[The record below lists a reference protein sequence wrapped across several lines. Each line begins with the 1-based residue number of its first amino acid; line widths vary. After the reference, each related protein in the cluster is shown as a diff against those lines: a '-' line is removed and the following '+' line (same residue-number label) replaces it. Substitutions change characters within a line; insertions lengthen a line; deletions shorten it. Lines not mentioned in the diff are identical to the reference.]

1 MLQIGICDDQ
11 KQARLT
17 LRWTLERLLERR
29 EIQGQ
34 INTFFSGE
42 GLLEWMKKYPG
53 ELDLVFLDIEM
64 PKTNGMDVA
73 RKLRE
78 ADSGLQLVFVT
89 GYADYVY
96 DGYSVGA
103 LGYLL
108 KPAKEE
114 KLNDILTRALAA
126 LYRNSTEVYVCRNK
140 DSFYRILRTNI
151 LYFASD
157 KRQIQCVTNEC
168 TYHFYKKLDEV
179 EQELSGG
186 GFVRIHQR
194 YLVRAGAVE
203 YMDSNEVTLHG
214 GTVLPISRSCQA
226 SAMAALTRA
235 LLE

>member
-11 KQARLT
+11 QQARLT
-17 LRWTLERLLERR
+17 LQWKLERLLDRR
-29 EIQGQ
+29 EIQGH
-34 INTFFSGE
+34 IYKFSSGE
-42 GLLEWMKKYPG
+42 GLLGWMKKHPG

-64 PKTNGMDVA
+64 QKINGMAAA

-78 ADSGLQLVFVT
+78 ADSGLQIVFVT
-89 GYADYVY
+89 GYSDYVY

-108 KPAKEE
+108 KPAREQQ
-114 KLNDILTRALAA
+114 LGDILTRALAA
-126 LYRNSTEVYVCRNK
+126 LYRSSNEVYVCRNG
-140 DSFYRILRTNI
+140 DSFYRVPLTNI

-168 TYHFYKKLDEV
+168 TYTFYGKLDEV
-179 EQELSGG
+179 ELELTGG
-186 GFVRIHQR
+186 EFVRIHQR

-203 YMDSNEVTLHG
+203 HMRSSEVTLRG
-214 GTVLPISRSCQA
+214 GLLLPISRSCQT
-226 SAMAALTRA
+226 SAMTALTRA

>member
-11 KQARLT
+11 QQARLA
-17 LRWTLERLLERR
+17 LQWTLEKLLERR

-34 INTFFSGE
+34 IYKFSSGE
-42 GLLEWMKKYPG
+42 GLLGWMKKHSG

-64 PKTNGMDVA
+64 AKINGMNTA

-89 GYADYVY
+89 GYTSYVY

-108 KPAKEE
+108 KPAKEQQ
-114 KLNDILTRALAA
+114 LDDILTRALAA
-126 LYRNSTEVYVCRNK
+126 LYRNSNEVYVCRNG
-140 DSFYRILRTNI
+140 DSFYRIPRVNI

-157 KRQIQCVTNEC
+157 KRQIQCVTNER
-168 TYHFYKKLDEV
+168 TYTFYGKLDEV
-179 EQELSGG
+179 ALELTDS

-203 YMDSNEVTLHG
+203 HMDCSEVTLHG
-214 GTVLPISRSCQA
+214 GQILPISRSCQT

>member
-1 MLQIGICDDQ
+1 MLQIGICDNQ
-11 KQARLT
+11 QQARLA
-17 LRWTLERLLERR
+17 LQWTLERLLEQR
-29 EIQGQ
+29 EISGEIYQ
-34 INTFFSGE
+34 FSSGE
-42 GLLEWMKKYPG
+42 GLLGWMKKHPA

-64 PKTNGMDVA
+64 SKINGMETA

-78 ADSGLQLVFVT
+78 ADSGIQLVFVT

-108 KPAKEE
+108 KPAKERQ
-114 KLNDILTRALAA
+114 LDDILTRALSA
-126 LYRNSTEVYVCRNK
+126 LDRGGNEVYVCRNG
-140 DSFYRILRTNI
+140 DSFYRIPRIKI
-151 LYFASD
+151 LYFASS

-168 TYHFYKKLDEV
+168 TYTFYGKLDEV

-203 YMDSNEVTLHG
+203 HMDSSEVTLRGDHR
-214 GTVLPISRSCQA
+214 LPMSRSCQTA
-226 SAMAALTRA
+226 AMAALTRA

>member
-11 KQARLT
+11 QQARLA
-17 LRWTLERLLERR
+17 LQWTLERLLERR
-29 EIQGQ
+29 DIQGQ
-34 INTFFSGE
+34 IYKFSSGE
-42 GLLEWMKKYPG
+42 GLLGWMKKHPG

-64 PKTNGMDVA
+64 PKINGMDVA

-108 KPAKEE
+108 KPAKERQFD
-114 KLNDILTRALAA
+114 DILTRALSA
-126 LYRNSTEVYVCRNK
+126 LYRNSNEVYVCRNG
-140 DSFYRILRTNI
+140 DSFYRIPRINI

-168 TYHFYKKLDEV
+168 TYTFYGKLDEV

-194 YLVRAGAVE
+194 YLVRAGAVGH
-203 YMDSNEVTLHG
+203 MDSSEVTLRDGHR
-214 GTVLPISRSCQA
+214 LPMSRSCQTI
-226 SAMAALTRA
+226 AMAALTRA